1 MKKQVLIDPSILV
14 TVKILKDVKD
24 TQEKERILSISLN
37 TNLTLADPWAE
48 PGSAIKNLPANVGD
62 TGDAGSIRGW

>member
-37 TNLTLADPWAE
+37 TNLTLADP
-48 PGSAIKNLPANVGD
+48 
-62 TGDAGSIRGW
+62 